1 MKPEKKPLDLTDDE
15 KVVHDLLIKH
25 VPIELDELKTL
36 SELSNKKWD
45 KAFKGLVNKRLAN
58 LTIDGESKIVGR
70 IAQMT
75 TKRN

>member
-1 MKPEKKPLDLTDDE
+1 MKPEKKALDLTDDE
-15 KVVHDLLIKH
+15 KVVHDLLIIH
-25 VPIELDELKTL
+25 VPIDLNELKTL
-36 SELSNKKWD
+36 SGLSNKKWD
-45 KAFKGLVNKRLAN
+45 KAFKGLVKKRLAN